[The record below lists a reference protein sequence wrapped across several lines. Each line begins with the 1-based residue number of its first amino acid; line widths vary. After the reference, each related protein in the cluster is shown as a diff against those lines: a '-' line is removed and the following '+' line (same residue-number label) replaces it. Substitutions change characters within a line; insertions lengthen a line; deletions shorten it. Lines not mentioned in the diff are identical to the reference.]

1 MDIISRI
8 WHEKDT
14 KTRFNSAF
22 GNIYLTRE
30 IQFPLIAM
38 GKFNLKC
45 LKCGKE
51 YGQQY
56 RLTCE
61 NDDSLLRADYDEKR
75 LELRNQPGMGRF
87 YSWLPIQKELTTDA
101 GPITY
106 KSEALARELGLSNL
120 YIGFSGYWPERG
132 ALIKTCSFKELEAY
146 PTMQLLKESGGK
158 AIVLASAGNTGRAF
172 AHVSAL
178 TGTDAYIVV
187 PDSGISQLWLPE
199 EPTESIHLIGMSPGN
214 DYTDAIN
221 LAGRV
226 AKLPGMIP
234 EGGARNVARRDGMG
248 TVMLDAAVS
257 IGRMPDHYFQ
267 AVGSGTGGISAWEAS
282 LRLRADGRFGQK
294 LPKLQLSQNIPFA
307 PMYNAWQAKR
317 REIIP
322 ELDMRDAKREIEQTY
337 ATVLTN
343 RAPPYGV
350 TGGLYDALVDT
361 DGVMYAITREEA
373 LEAKTL
379 FESLEEIDILPPSA
393 VAAASLLKAVKA
405 GNVGRDDI
413 ILLNIAG
420 GGYERLKE
428 DFTLFK
434 IPQVA
439 TARSPDIPLEDLNI

>member
-1 MDIISRI
+1 MG
-8 WHEKDT
+8 
-14 KTRFNSAF
+14 RF
-22 GNIYLTRE
+22 
-30 IQFPLIAM
+30 
-38 GKFNLKC
+38 KLKC
-45 LKCGKE
+45 LKCGRE

-61 NDDSLLRADYDEKR
+61 NDDSFLRAEYFEKK
-75 LELRNQPGMGRF
+75 LELRNQPGIGRF
-87 YSWLPIQKELTTDA
+87 HSWLPIQEELTTDA

-106 KSEALARELGLSNL
+106 KSETLARELGLSNL
-120 YIGFSGYWPERG
+120 YIGFSGYWPEKE
-132 ALIKTCSFKELEAY
+132 AFIKTCSFKELEAY
-146 PTMQLLKESGGK
+146 PTMQLLKENGEK

-178 TGTDAYIVV
+178 TGTDVYIVV
-187 PDSGISQLWLPE
+187 PDSGISALWLPE
-199 EPTESIHLIGMSPGN
+199 EPTASIHLISMSPGN

-226 AKLPGMIP
+226 AKLPGMVP

-248 TVMLDAAVS
+248 TVMLDAAVT
-257 IGRMPDHYFQ
+257 IGKMPDHYFQ

-294 LPKLQLSQNIPFA
+294 LPKLQLAQNLPFV
-307 PMYNAWQAKR
+307 PMYSAWKEKR

-322 ELDMRDAKREIEQTY
+322 ELDMKDAKKQVEETY

-361 DGVMYAITREEA
+361 DGIMYAVTREEA
-373 LEAKTL
+373 LEAKAL
-379 FESLEEIDILPPSA
+379 FESLEGIDILPPSA
-393 VAAASLLKAVKA
+393 VAAASLLKAIEA
-405 GNVGRDDI
+405 GKVGRDET

-428 DFTLFK
+428 DFTLFP
-434 IPQVA
+434 IPPVA
-439 TARSPDIPLEDLNI
+439 TARNPDVPLEELNI

>member
-1 MDIISRI
+1 MG
-8 WHEKDT
+8 
-14 KTRFNSAF
+14 RF
-22 GNIYLTRE
+22 
-30 IQFPLIAM
+30 
-38 GKFNLKC
+38 KLKC
-45 LKCGKE
+45 LKCGRE

-61 NDDSLLRADYDEKR
+61 NDDSLLRADYFEKR
-75 LELRNQPGMGRF
+75 LEMRNQPGIGRF
-87 YSWLPIQKELTTDA
+87 HSWLPIQEELTTDA

-132 ALIKTCSFKELEAY
+132 AFIKTCSFKELEAY
-146 PTMQLLKESGGK
+146 PTMQLLKENGGK

-178 TGTDAYIVV
+178 TGTDVYIVV
-187 PDSGISQLWLPE
+187 PDSGISKLWLPE

-221 LAGRV
+221 LAGRI
-226 AKLPGMIP
+226 AKLPGMVP
-234 EGGARNVARRDGMG
+234 EGGARNVARREGMG
-248 TVMLDAAVS
+248 TVMLDAAVT
-257 IGRMPDHYFQ
+257 IGQMPDHYFQ

-294 LPKLQLSQNIPFA
+294 LPKLQLAQNLPFV
-307 PMYNAWQAKR
+307 PMYSAWKERR

-322 ELDMRDAKREIEQTY
+322 ELDMKDAKKQVEETY

-361 DGVMYAITREEA
+361 DGIMYAITRKEA
-373 LEAKTL
+373 IEAKAL
-379 FESLEEIDILPPSA
+379 FESLEGIDILPPSA
-393 VAAASLLKAVKA
+393 VAAASLLKAVEA
-405 GNVGRDDI
+405 GNVGRDET

-420 GGYERLKE
+420 GGYKRLKE
-428 DFTLFK
+428 DFTLFQ
-434 IPQVA
+434 IPQAA
-439 TARSPDIPLEDLNI
+439 TARNPDIPLEELNI

>member
-1 MDIISRI
+1 MKFYSYLR
-8 WHEKDT
+8 
-14 KTRFNSAF
+14 
-22 GNIYLTRE
+22 NIYLTRE
-30 IQFPLIAM
+30 TQFSLIAM
-38 GKFNLKC
+38 GKFKLKC
-45 LKCGKE
+45 LKCRKE
-51 YGQQY
+51 CGQQY
-56 RLTCE
+56 RLACE
-61 NDDSLLRADYDEKR
+61 NDDSLLRADYYEKR
-75 LELRNQPGMGRF
+75 LELRNQPGIGRF
-87 YSWLPIQKELTTDA
+87 HSWLPIQEELTTDA

-106 KSEALARELGLSNL
+106 KSEALAKELGLSNL

-132 ALIKTCSFKELEAY
+132 AFIKTCSFKELEAY

-178 TGTDAYIVV
+178 TGTDVYIVV
-187 PDSGISQLWLPE
+187 PDSGVSQLWLPE

-248 TVMLDAAVS
+248 TVMLDAAVT
-257 IGRMPDHYFQ
+257 IGKMPDHYFQ

-282 LRLRADGRFGQK
+282 LRLRTDGRFGQK
-294 LPKLQLSQNIPFA
+294 LPKLQLAQNLPFV
-307 PMYNAWQAKR
+307 PMYSVWQARR

-322 ELDMRDAKREIEQTY
+322 ELDMKDAKKQVEETY

-350 TGGLYDALVDT
+350 TGGLYDALVET
-361 DGVMYAITREEA
+361 EGIMYAITREEA
-373 LEAKTL
+373 LEAKAL
-379 FESLEEIDILPPSA
+379 FESLEGIDILPPSA
-393 VAAASLLKAVKA
+393 VAAASLLKAVEA
-405 GNVGRDDI
+405 GNVGRDEA

-420 GGYERLKE
+420 GGYKRLKE
-428 DFTLFK
+428 DFTLFQV
-434 IPQVA
+434 PQVA
-439 TARSPDIPLEDLNI
+439 TARNPDVPLEDLNI

>member
-1 MDIISRI
+1 MG
-8 WHEKDT
+8 
-14 KTRFNSAF
+14 RF
-22 GNIYLTRE
+22 
-30 IQFPLIAM
+30 
-38 GKFNLKC
+38 KLKC
-45 LKCGKE
+45 LKCGRE

-61 NDDSLLRADYDEKR
+61 NDDSLLRADYFEKR
-75 LELRNQPGMGRF
+75 LEIRNQPGIGRF
-87 YSWLPIQKELTTDA
+87 HSWLPIQEELTTDA

-120 YIGFSGYWPERG
+120 YIGFSGYWPEKG
-132 ALIKTCSFKELEAY
+132 AFIKTCSFKELEAY
-146 PTMQLLKESGGK
+146 PTMQLLKENGGK

-178 TGTDAYIVV
+178 TGTDVYIVV
-187 PDSGISQLWLPE
+187 PDSGISALWLPE
-199 EPTESIHLIGMSPGN
+199 EPTASIHLISMSPGN

-226 AKLPGMIP
+226 AKLPGMVP

-248 TVMLDAAVS
+248 TVMLDAAVT
-257 IGRMPDHYFQ
+257 IGKMPDHYFQ

-294 LPKLQLSQNIPFA
+294 LPKLQLAQNLPFV
-307 PMYNAWQAKR
+307 PMYSAWKEKR

-322 ELDMRDAKREIEQTY
+322 ELDMKDAKKQVEETY

-361 DGVMYAITREEA
+361 DGIIYAITREEA
-373 LEAKTL
+373 LEAKAL
-379 FESLEEIDILPPSA
+379 FESLEGIDILPPSA
-393 VAAASLLKAVKA
+393 VAAASLLKAIEA
-405 GNVGRDDI
+405 GKVGRNET

-428 DFTLFK
+428 DFTLFP
-434 IPQVA
+434 IPPVA
-439 TARSPDIPLEDLNI
+439 TARNPDVPFEELNI

>member
-1 MDIISRI
+1 
-8 WHEKDT
+8 
-14 KTRFNSAF
+14 
-22 GNIYLTRE
+22 
-30 IQFPLIAM
+30 M

-45 LKCGKE
+45 LKCGRE

-61 NDDSLLRADYDEKR
+61 NDASLLRADYYEKR

-87 YSWLPIQKELTTDA
+87 YSWLPIQEELTTDA

-106 KSEALARELGLSNL
+106 KSEAFAKELGLSNL
-120 YIGFSGYWPERG
+120 YIGFSGYWPEKG

-146 PTMQLLKESGGK
+146 PTMLFLRESGGK
-158 AIVLASAGNTGRAF
+158 SIVLASAGNTGRAF
-172 AHVSAL
+172 AHVSVL

-199 EPTESIHLIGMSPGN
+199 EPNESIHLIGMGPGN

-226 AKLPGMIP
+226 AKLPDMVQ
-234 EGGARNVARRDGMG
+234 EGGARNIARRDGMS
-248 TVMLDAAVS
+248 TVMLDAAVF
-257 IGRMPDHYFQ
+257 IGKMPDHYFQ

-282 LRLRADGRFGQK
+282 IRLRADGRFGQK
-294 LPKLQLSQNIPFA
+294 LPRLQLAQNLPFV

-322 ELDMRDAKREIEQTY
+322 ELDMKNAKKQIDETY

-361 DGVMYAITREEA
+361 DGIMYAITREEA
-373 LEAKTL
+373 LNAKAL
-379 FESLEEIDILPPSA
+379 FESLEGIDILPPSA
-393 VAAASLLKAVKA
+393 VAAASLLKAVEA
-405 GNVGRDDI
+405 GHVKKNEI

-428 DFTLFK
+428 DYTLY
-434 IPQVA
+434 QVPPVA
-439 TARSPDIPLEDLNI
+439 IAKDPDIPLEDLNL

>member
-1 MDIISRI
+1 MKFYSYLR
-8 WHEKDT
+8 
-14 KTRFNSAF
+14 
-22 GNIYLTRE
+22 NIYLTRE
-30 IQFPLIAM
+30 TQFSLIAM

-61 NDDSLLRADYDEKR
+61 NDDSLLRADYYEKR

-87 YSWLPIQKELTTDA
+87 HSWLPIQEELTTDA

-132 ALIKTCSFKELEAY
+132 AFIKTCSFKELEAY

-178 TGTDAYIVV
+178 TGTDVYIVV

-221 LAGRV
+221 LAGRI

-248 TVMLDAAVS
+248 TVMLDAAVT
-257 IGRMPDHYFQ
+257 IGKMPDHYFQ

-294 LPKLQLSQNIPFA
+294 LPKLQLAQNLPFV
-307 PMYNAWQAKR
+307 PMYNAWQAK
-317 REIIP
+317 
-322 ELDMRDAKREIEQTY
+322 KKGNY
-337 ATVLTN
+337 S
-343 RAPPYGV
+343 RA
-350 TGGLYDALVDT
+350 
-361 DGVMYAITREEA
+361 
-373 LEAKTL
+373 
-379 FESLEEIDILPPSA
+379 
-393 VAAASLLKAVKA
+393 
-405 GNVGRDDI
+405 
-413 ILLNIAG
+413 
-420 GGYERLKE
+420 
-428 DFTLFK
+428 
-434 IPQVA
+434 
-439 TARSPDIPLEDLNI
+439 

>member
-1 MDIISRI
+1 MMKFYSYLR
-8 WHEKDT
+8 
-14 KTRFNSAF
+14 
-22 GNIYLTRE
+22 NIYLTRE
-30 IQFPLIAM
+30 TQFSLIAM
-38 GKFNLKC
+38 GKFKLKC

-51 YGQQY
+51 CGQQY
-56 RLTCE
+56 KLACE
-61 NDDSLLRADYDEKR
+61 NDDSLLRADYYEKR
-75 LELRNQPGMGRF
+75 LELRNQPGIGRF
-87 YSWLPIQKELTTDA
+87 HSWLPIQEELTTDA

-132 ALIKTCSFKELEAY
+132 AFIKTCSFKELEAY

-178 TGTDAYIVV
+178 TGTDIYIVV
-187 PDSGISQLWLPE
+187 PDSGVSQLWLPE
-199 EPTESIHLIGMSPGN
+199 EPTEFIHLIGMSPGN

-248 TVMLDAAVS
+248 TVMLDAAVT
-257 IGRMPDHYFQ
+257 IGKMPDHYFQ

-294 LPKLQLSQNIPFA
+294 LPKLQLAQNLPFV
-307 PMYNAWQAKR
+307 PMYSAWQARR
-317 REIIP
+317 REIIT
-322 ELDMRDAKREIEQTY
+322 ELDMKDAKKQVEETY

-361 DGVMYAITREEA
+361 EGIMYAITREEA
-373 LEAKTL
+373 LEAKAL
-379 FESLEEIDILPPSA
+379 FESLEGIDILPPSA
-393 VAAASLLKAVKA
+393 VAAASLLKAVEA
-405 GNVGRDDI
+405 GNVGRDEA

-420 GGYERLKE
+420 GGYKRLKE
-428 DFTLFK
+428 DFTLFQV
-434 IPQVA
+434 PQVA
-439 TARSPDIPLEDLNI
+439 TARNP

>member
-1 MDIISRI
+1 
-8 WHEKDT
+8 
-14 KTRFNSAF
+14 
-22 GNIYLTRE
+22 
-30 IQFPLIAM
+30 M

-45 LKCGKE
+45 LKCGTA
-51 YGQQY
+51 YDQQY

-61 NDDSLLRADYDEKR
+61 NDDSLLRAEYFEEK
-75 LELRNQPGMGRF
+75 LELRKQSGMGRF
-87 YSWLPIQKELTTDA
+87 YSWLPIREELTTDA

-106 KSEALARELGLSNL
+106 KSEAFAKELGLSNL
-120 YIGFSGYWPERG
+120 FIGFSGYWPERN
-132 ALIKTCSFKELEAY
+132 AFIKTCSFKELEAY

-172 AHVSAL
+172 AHVSAM

-199 EPTESIHLIGMSPGN
+199 EPSESIHLIGMSPGN

-221 LAGRV
+221 LAGRI
-226 AKLPGMIP
+226 AKLPGMVS

-257 IGRMPDHYFQ
+257 IGTMPDHYFQ
-267 AVGSGTGGISAWEAS
+267 AVGSGTGGIAAWEAS
-282 LRLRADGRFGQK
+282 LRLKADGRFGQK
-294 LPKLQLSQNIPFA
+294 LPKLQLAQNLPFA
-307 PMYNAWQAKR
+307 PMYNAWQEKR
-317 REIIP
+317 RVIIP
-322 ELDMRDAKREIEQTY
+322 EQDMKDAKKQIEQTY

-350 TGGLYDALVDT
+350 NGGLYDALVDT
-361 DGVMYAITREEA
+361 DGIMYAITREEA
-373 LEAKTL
+373 LEAKAL
-379 FESLEEIDILPPSA
+379 FESLEGIDILPPSA
-393 VAAASLLKAVKA
+393 VATASLLKAVEA
-405 GNVGRDDI
+405 GNVEKDEI

-420 GGYERLKE
+420 GGYERLKK

-439 TARSPDIPLEDLNI
+439 TASSPDIPLEDLNL